1 MGEGDWLESFVFQK
15 VSEGEFAWSKKP
27 LSHWVGAGT
36 GRWSTCTWFE
46 LDSMFLPFQ
55 IVVKHKTVVTQ
66 FSLALVV
73 LTWALLEPVQGPGT
87 TQHSLPVC
95 PAVLSGVL
103 LCSAS
108 ACPPLRLLQP
118 HPVLG
123 WRRKGGVFVRPDIYR
138 H

>member
-15 VSEGEFAWSKKP
+15 VSERDFAWSKKP
-27 LSHWVGAGT
+27 LSHGVGAGT

-46 LDSMFLPFQ
+46 QGSTFLPSQ

-87 TQHSLPVC
+87 TLHSIPVC
-95 PAVLSGVL
+95 PAVLSGAL

-108 ACPPLRLLQP
+108 AYLPLWLLQA

-123 WRRKGGVFVRPDIYR
+123 WNRKGEGVCET
-138 H
+138 

>member
-27 LSHWVGAGT
+27 LSHWVGAGP

-55 IVVKHKTVVTQ
+55 MVVKHKTVVTQ

-87 TQHSLPVC
+87 TLHSIPVC
-95 PAVLSGVL
+95 PAVLSGGFIML
-103 LCSAS
+103 SICLTSSA
-108 ACPPLRLLQP
+108 AVATPPSTWMEEEGER
-118 HPVLG
+118 VCET
-123 WRRKGGVFVRPDIYR
+123 
-138 H
+138 